1 MKESILSTQRNVILV
16 YTRQTILDTGPVRFA
31 EKTSQ
36 NTVLADLLWKKNTIL
51 AKKQAEKYGL

>member
-36 NTVLADLLWKKNTIL
+36 NTVPANLLGEKNIVP
-51 AKKQAEKYGL
+51 AEKQAEKDGL